1 MRLLNNFNT
10 ILIVSS
16 FYSHPVSTEI
26 ERILTNS
33 RETRGFYSR
42 GNIARTK
49 NYVNTY
55 YPLHTGNAGQKLML
69 VFTRKR
75 QGTKSCYTITAAFKS
90 TALIPRS
97 MKSVMLYTN
106 MCIYIFI
113 YIYLYIYMSI
123 YIYMYIYINTNIYI
137 YNLPMS
143 YLRYL

>member
-33 RETRGFYSR
+33 RGTRGSYSR
-42 GNIARTK
+42 GDIARTK
-49 NYVNTY
+49 NYVNTH

-97 MKSVMLYTN
+97 MMSVILYTN
-106 MCIYIFI
+106 IF
-113 YIYLYIYMSI
+113 IYLYICICIYKYKYI
-123 YIYMYIYINTNIYI
+123 YIYI
-137 YNLPMS
+137 LPMS
-143 YLRYL
+143 RTLDIYNKGKKKI